1 MDGGIRATGG
11 YTAQLECAQERL
23 DEVNLEL
30 ERMVQRN
37 TRTAQDQE
45 EYNRTFDALSA
56 KCGALKEKIRTLK
69 ARLAAKAGRKRNIEA
84 FIKSSVK
91 QKAWSVLMSN
101 YS

>member
-11 YTAQLECAQERL
+11 YTAQLECAKERL

-37 TRTAQDQE
+37 ARTAQDQE

-91 QKAWSVLMSN
+91 QKDWSVLMSN